1 MPINLPRRRIEL
13 FLLVAAILLALLGTG
28 MEVSYYLLD
37 HKRLL
42 GAVRQFTLGEE
53 ANIPTWYSAMLL
65 ASCALC
71 LAAIAFTQT
80 PDAGNY
86 RRHWLIL
93 ALIFLYMSMDETAVI
108 HEMAIRPVRDAFD
121 LGGAFYYA
129 WTLPAALLMA
139 VFLAGYLGFLRHL
152 PRSSRNRFILAG
164 LVYVGG
170 AFGTEFLIGYW
181 WETHGDNFTN
191 RMLNVTQESMEIVGA
206 SLFLSALLR
215 HLAAMGGEV
224 RFLLVER

>member
-1 MPINLPRRRIEL
+1 MSMNLPRRRIEM
-13 FLLVAAILLALLGTG
+13 FLIVAAILLIVLGTV

-42 GAVRQFTLGEE
+42 GFLRQFALAEE

-65 ASCALC
+65 ASCAIC
-71 LAAIAFTQT
+71 LAAIGFLQT
-80 PDAGNY
+80 PETGNY

-108 HEMAIRPVRDAFD
+108 HEMTVDPVREAFGLD
-121 LGGAFYYA
+121 GALYFA
-129 WTLPAALLMA
+129 WVLPAAVLMA
-139 VFLAGYLGFLRHL
+139 VFLACYLGFLRHL
-152 PRSSRNRFILAG
+152 PSSSRNRFVLAG

-170 AFGTEFLIGYW
+170 AFGTEFVIGYW
-181 WETHGDNFTN
+181 WGIHGDTFGSGI
-191 RMLNVTQESMEIVGA
+191 LNVIQEGMEIIGV

-215 HLAAMGGEV
+215 HLAAMGGELRV
-224 RFLLVER
+224 VFRP